1 MIKVKVR
8 TSLQVKVDA
17 ELWQWRRRALVLISR
32 DARILSYNEKLVY
45 FVVYSLYTLT
55 VLYISI
61 SISTY
66 AAIVLLTTSVIQCDL
81 KKYTR

>member
-1 MIKVKVR
+1 M
-8 TSLQVKVDA
+8 
-17 ELWQWRRRALVLISR
+17 LISR